1 MKRWIPLTLL
11 LYLLSLTV
19 LTLPLLKLLDLGWGE
34 IGEFSLFF
42 VSVLVL
48 IQLVLLL
55 VPMDV
60 ARARPVKQR
69 KVVASAI
76 MGAIPMAVLGILFI
90 ISIDLMIFGEDS
102 PHDLLNEWSI
112 YSILGLSWLVWGIV
126 FYKSYT
132 AKDPR
137 AFISCITRWLL
148 RGSILEMMVAIP
160 SHIIS
165 RQREECC
172 APYITLFGIATGIAV
187 ALMSFGP
194 GILFLFAQ
202 KIKSKKSK

>member
-1 MKRWIPLTLL
+1 MKRWITLTLL

-19 LTLPLLKLLDLGWGE
+19 LTLPLAFRQDAE
-34 IGEFSLFF
+34 ILEIFYVVFIP
-42 VSVLVL
+42 VLVL

-60 ARARPVKQR
+60 TRARPVKQR

-76 MGAIPMAVLGILFI
+76 IGAIPMAVLAAFFFT
-90 ISIDLMIFGEDS
+90 SIDLTIHGEDS
-102 PHDLLNEWSI
+102 TLLNEWSL
-112 YSILGLSWLVWGIV
+112 YSILGLSWLVWGVV

-132 AKDPR
+132 SKDPR
-137 AFISCITRWLL
+137 AFTSCITRWLL
-148 RGSILEMMVAIP
+148 RGSILEILVAIP

-172 APYITLFGIATGIAV
+172 APAITLLGIATGIAV

-194 GILFLFAQ
+194 AILFLFAQ
-202 KIKSKKSK
+202 RIKSKNKR